1 MLLVDRL
8 HGSLSILFLKGVI
21 RLKVKLLSGIVLAVL
36 FFSTLLFFFPY
47 KQVIAL
53 TYQNQD
59 RLLAYLPLKKEKT
72 FQIQYTHSIHLSE
85 VVESYRLSQN
95 KIIQTEL
102 AYEDFAIGM
111 PSNAEGKEV
120 FQEKNGTYYI
130 KNMNRTFPLI
140 DLRIGQV
147 RANHRLIYKNYTY
160 SLSKSIK
167 PGTWIRISE
176 RKLTLWQQ
184 WRAEQLK

>member
-1 MLLVDRL
+1 M
-8 HGSLSILFLKGVI
+8 KG
-21 RLKVKLLSGIVLAVL
+21 KLLCSITLAGL
-36 FFSTLLFFFPY
+36 FFSMLFFFFPY
-47 KQVIAL
+47 KQVIAF

-59 RLLAYLPLKKEKT
+59 RLLAYLPLKKEKM
-72 FQIQYTHSIHLSE
+72 FQIQYTHSIHLSA
-85 VVESYRLSQN
+85 VVESYQLSKN
-95 KIIQTEL
+95 KITQKEL

-130 KNMNRTFPLI
+130 KNMNRNFPFI

-147 RANHRLIYKNYTY
+147 RSNHQFIYENRTYT
-160 SLSKSIK
+160 LSKSIE
-167 PGTWIRISE
+167 PGTWVRISE

-184 WRAEQLK
+184 WKAGQLK